1 MNADLLHHA
10 GTIVN
15 DDTGQFRVHIPHAI
29 HTLLSITAAPIVTA
43 IASFALFISKSSV
56 FESFIFCGQTD
67 THIPHPLQISDC
79 INFLSFAIIYDTSY
93 SDMNISIN
101 TGVPILQACS
111 LFPGSI
117 LGSAPFSPVLY
128 ELHQYLFQITCQV
141 QKKSVSKVRS
151 ALLAFARPVK
161 EYL

>member
-1 MNADLLHHA
+1 MFTTHA

-15 DDTGQFRVHIPHAI
+15 DDTGQLRVHMPQAI
-29 HTLLSITAAPIVTA
+29 HTFWSITAAPIVTE
-43 IASFALFISKSSV
+43 IASFALFISKSSA

-93 SDMNISIN
+93 GDMNISIN
-101 TGVPILQACS
+101 TGVPILQVCS

-117 LGSAPFSPVLY
+117 LLSAPFSPVLY
-128 ELHQYLFQITCQV
+128 ALHQYLFQITCQA
-141 QKKSVSKVRS
+141 QKKNLSKAKS
-151 ALLAFARPVK
+151 ALLAFGPPVK